1 MYYYSQQ
8 TYWILLNRMQIY
20 IERNEFDYALT
31 QYLLSLA
38 CEDEI
43 WEYYDK
49 LTLEEKHFVYSI

>member
-1 MYYYSQQ
+1 
-8 TYWILLNRMQIY
+8 MQIY